1 MMDDGSVTTRTTEPR
16 ASFLKAT
23 LWMIGLSILL
33 FWLPIIGP
41 VVAGLV
47 GGWFAGTVGRAIL
60 ASLMPAVVLAAL
72 ILLVGTAFDLPV
84 FGALAGGAIALV
96 ILFGDVP
103 LVLGAIVGAIF
114 SQRR

>member
-1 MMDDGSVTTRTTEPR
+1 MTGLQANESR
-16 ASFLKAT
+16 ASFIKAT

-33 FWLPIIGP
+33 FWLPILGP
-41 VVAGLV
+41 AVAGLV
-47 GGWFAGTVGRAIL
+47 GGYFAGTVGRAIL

-72 ILLVGTAFDLPV
+72 ILLVGAVVDLPLV
-84 FGALAGGAIALV
+84 GALAGGAIGLV

-103 LVLGAIVGAIF
+103 LVLAAIVGAVV

>member
-1 MMDDGSVTTRTTEPR
+1 MAYSPTEAQ

-47 GGWFAGTVGRAIL
+47 GGYFAGTVGRAIL
-60 ASLMPAVVLAAL
+60 ASLMPAVVLTVLVLL
-72 ILLVGTAFDLPV
+72 IGLGFDLPV
-84 FGALAGGAIALV
+84 VGALAGGAVGLV

-103 LVLGAIVGAIF
+103 LVLAAIVGALV
-114 SQRR
+114 SRRT